1 MGRRKNAAHKSARMP
16 VTKGLALRSRVPGN
30 WPARFW
36 SRGGGSDSLAY
47 CNLDPGLV
55 AVLENLERPRL
66 GRGP

>member
-1 MGRRKNAAHKSARMP
+1 MGRRKSAAHKSARMP
-16 VTKGLALRSRVPGN
+16 VTRGLSLRSRVPRN
-30 WPARFW
+30 WHARFW

-55 AVLENLERPRL
+55 ADQDEPERLRF